1 MKMFILSALL
11 LTTASAFA
19 KDEVIVKPSR
29 PVYCQHEEN
38 ASTYVHRIQD
48 ASLKVVDDKVVV
60 KILWEIGS
68 CKTILS
74 GNGHAA
80 KVLNGLNV
88 YRSNGSN
95 EIDGLEIK
103 TEKVLDGGA
112 VLSTVIFDKQ
122 ALEDG
127 KRFNLYF
134 SYGLYLAQAKW
145 TMEVLEAK
153 NQEFFLRLSK

>member
-1 MKMFILSALL
+1 MKNFILSALL

-19 KDEVIVKPSR
+19 NDEVIVRPSK
-29 PVYCQHEEN
+29 PVYCQNEEN
-38 ASTYVHRIQD
+38 ASKYVHRIQD
-48 ASLKVVDDKVVV
+48 ASLKIVDEKVVV

-80 KVLNGLNV
+80 KVLNGVNV
-88 YRSNGSN
+88 YRSNGSTD
-95 EIDGLEIK
+95 ISGLELK
-103 TEKVLDGGA
+103 TDKVLDGGA
-112 VLSTVIFDKQ
+112 VLSTIIFDKS
-122 ALEDG
+122 ALEEG

-134 SYGLYLAQAKW
+134 TYGLYLAQAKW
-145 TMEVLEAK
+145 SMDVLEAK